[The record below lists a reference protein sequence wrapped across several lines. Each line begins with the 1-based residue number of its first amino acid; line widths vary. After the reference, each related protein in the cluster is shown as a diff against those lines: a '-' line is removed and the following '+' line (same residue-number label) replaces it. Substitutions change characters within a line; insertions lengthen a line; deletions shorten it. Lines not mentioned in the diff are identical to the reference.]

1 MNNRLKTL
9 TKGIADVSPLM
20 IPVVPFGIIFGVIGM
35 ELGLSAYMTFGMSV
49 IIFGG
54 ASQIVLLQ
62 LFSGGASSLVAIT
75 SVGAV
80 NSRHLLYGAVFSEY
94 LSHLKLTWKIILSY
108 ILIDQAFA
116 VSNTYFKKNK
126 ENEFKH
132 YHLLGAG
139 FTCWTIW
146 QISTILGIVL
156 GSVVPEELGLS
167 FTISLTFLALLIND
181 FRKFKNIIVM
191 MVSGIVATIGYNAIP
206 FQAYIIVAALSAL
219 LVATLLTLINLK
231 KKIMHWSTIIYCG
244 MITYLTRFSMIFL
257 LKEDILNDKTKKVL
271 SYVPSA
277 IFPAIIFPPIF
288 LDSAGSLD
296 IESNPKIFA
305 AILAII
311 VGYMSRSILVTI
323 FVGLISYWFLIFVY
337 YQ

>member
-1 MNNRLKTL
+1 MNKRLKTL
-9 TKGIADVSPLM
+9 TKGIVDVSPLM
-20 IPVVPFGIIFGVIGM
+20 IPVAPFGIIFGVIAM
-35 ELGLSAYMTFGMSV
+35 ELGLSPYMTFGMSV

-62 LFSGGASSLVAIT
+62 LFSGGASSLVTIT

-94 LSHLKLTWKIILSY
+94 LSHLKLSWKVILSY
-108 ILIDQAFA
+108 VLIDQAFA

-139 FTCWTIW
+139 FTCWTVW

-191 MVSGIVATIGYNAIP
+191 LVSGVVATIGYNAIP

-219 LVATLLTLINLK
+219 VVATLLTLINLK
-231 KKIMHWSTIIYCG
+231 KK
-244 MITYLTRFSMIFL
+244 
-257 LKEDILNDKTKKVL
+257 
-271 SYVPSA
+271 
-277 IFPAIIFPPIF
+277 
-288 LDSAGSLD
+288 
-296 IESNPKIFA
+296 
-305 AILAII
+305 
-311 VGYMSRSILVTI
+311 
-323 FVGLISYWFLIFVY
+323 
-337 YQ
+337 